1 MEVYSLN
8 CKIPFSTEAGAL
20 SFKYGKPFLKQANCS
35 FKRLSLIPFSSNC
48 FLSSAVSI
56 ALYFK
61 FNFDMIRPTGGF
73 MSTKIVLSRNI
84 TVDAKKKRWINWHGR
99 RLTMPGQTYSL
110 PLTSGISNIACRK
123 TSHDKIS
130 STVST
135 YQRSFSLRCG
145 IHTANCLRKQRKL
158 SPLLYIGQKISR
170 ISPSENA
177 PKPFRTVTIKI
188 PLFIELNWLKKNQ
201 GLVPTWKKGSKEIKP
216 TRQPEI
222 DFTI

>member
-1 MEVYSLN
+1 
-8 CKIPFSTEAGAL
+8 
-20 SFKYGKPFLKQANCS
+20 
-35 FKRLSLIPFSSNC
+35 
-48 FLSSAVSI
+48 
-56 ALYFK
+56 
-61 FNFDMIRPTGGF
+61 MIRPTGGL

-130 STVST
+130 STVCT
-135 YQRSFSLRCG
+135 GQWSFSLRCD
-145 IHTANCLRKQRKL
+145 ILTANCLQNNGNSHSLR
-158 SPLLYIGQKISR
+158 YIGQRISR

-188 PLFIELNWLKKNQ
+188 PLFIELNWLKEKPSRPCSN
-201 GLVPTWKKGSKEIKP
+201 LKKGSKGIKP